1 MIRCRQCNSTLKRD
15 EQECYA
21 CGQIVMNGDDA
32 KVLFAK
38 RFNAGISVLFFI
50 CAGITVAS
58 LFLDATPPFVDCAAV
73 TGILGLVRSSA
84 GQMLEKQSRGH

>member
-1 MIRCRQCNSTLKRD
+1 MQCHATLKHD
-15 EQECYA
+15 EAECYA
-21 CGQIVMNGDDA
+21 CGNMVVRGDDA
-32 KVLFAK
+32 KVIFAR
-38 RFNAGISVLFFI
+38 RFNTGITVLFFI